1 MNGQQKERDAWGYSG
16 KPKVW
21 QECFDRVWPDAFRL
35 GAESKQ
41 AEIDKLRAEWASVL
55 HDRECKAFAIAGLQS
70 ELGRVQAANEKL
82 RAELAEYQNMERV
95 SCIGQLNEYA
105 CFELVN
111 NRGYKMSTPL
121 FAHPTK
127 EQGK

>member
-1 MNGQQKERDAWGYSG
+1 MSIADDKDFAIRAPYIQKILE
-16 KPKVW
+16 
-21 QECFDRVWPDAFRL
+21 QE
-35 GAESKQ
+35 
-41 AEIDKLRAEWASVL
+41 AEID
-55 HDRECKAFAIAGLQS
+55 
-70 ELGRVQAANEKL
+70 KL

-105 CFELVN
+105 CFGLVN